1 MCGKD
6 VSCINSAGSFACECL
21 GDMKNGYF
29 YAAEVKQCIDVD
41 ECKMQLC
48 NQSTSTCKNS
58 HGSYKCDCKPG
69 YKTKEAHQCI
79 GN

>member
-1 MCGKD
+1 MCGED
-6 VSCINSAGSFACECL
+6 VSCVNSPGSFDCECL

-29 YAAEVKQCIDVD
+29 YVPEVKQCIDVD
-41 ECKMQLC
+41 ECKLQPC
-48 NQSTSTCKNS
+48 NQNTSTCKNS

-69 YKTKEAHQCI
+69 YKTKESHQCI